1 MADETG
7 TSPPTP
13 AAAGAGN
20 AQGAQE
26 TRPQLGIQTQ
36 YVKDLSFENP
46 SALERPPEAERSP
59 QITVN
64 VQVEA
69 RRLNEQTF
77 EVVLQITAQASHEEK
92 PVFLVELS
100 YAGVFNF
107 IGIPDNAMEP
117 ALLIECPRLLFPFAR
132 RIVADVTRD
141 GGFPG
146 RCLLAPIDFL
156 ALYRNRQQQAA
167 QASEAVLAP
176 RPGRPKPSRPSS
188 IRLRS
193 CLRSTAAVGEI
204 SPRLS
209 PRLQLPYRVMAG
221 LVPAIHVSKSHPGW
235 GGYRR
240 WVRAISDGWFRWVPG
255 SSPGMTMCWWGTV
268 GKTTDRTGH
277 WGMNFGNGR
286 R

>member
-7 TSPPTP
+7 TTPPTSA

-46 SALERPPEAERSP
+46 STLERPPEAERSP

-107 IGIPDNAMEP
+107 ISIPENAMEP

-141 GGFPG
+141 GGFPPL
-146 RCLLAPIDFL
+146 LLAPIDFL

-167 QASEAVLAP
+167 QAQAGEAVGAEA
-176 RPGRPKPSRPSS
+176 RPPEVEPVEAEPMEVVPS
-188 IRLRS
+188 
-193 CLRSTAAVGEI
+193 VD
-204 SPRLS
+204 
-209 PRLQLPYRVMAG
+209 
-221 LVPAIHVSKSHPGW
+221 
-235 GGYRR
+235 GG
-240 WVRAISDGWFRWVPG
+240 IGGD
-255 SSPGMTMCWWGTV
+255 
-268 GKTTDRTGH
+268 
-277 WGMNFGNGR
+277 
-286 R
+286 

>member
-7 TSPPTP
+7 TKTP
-13 AAAGAGN
+13 APASAAAAGAGN

-77 EVVLQITAQASHEEK
+77 EVILQINAQASHEEK

-141 GGFPG
+141 GGFPPL
-146 RCLLAPIDFL
+146 LLAPIDFL

-167 QASEAVLAP
+167 QASD
-176 RPGRPKPSRPSS
+176 
-188 IRLRS
+188 
-193 CLRSTAAVGEI
+193 AVGAEARPPEAEPNFVEPAEI
-204 SPRLS
+204 
-209 PRLQLPYRVMAG
+209 
-221 LVPAIHVSKSHPGW
+221 VPSVD
-235 GGYRR
+235 GGGG
-240 WVRAISDGWFRWVPG
+240 D
-255 SSPGMTMCWWGTV
+255 
-268 GKTTDRTGH
+268 
-277 WGMNFGNGR
+277 
-286 R
+286 

>member
-7 TSPPTP
+7 TTPPTP

-141 GGFPG
+141 GGFPPL
-146 RCLLAPIDFL
+146 LLAPIDFL

-167 QASEAVLAP
+167 QAQAGEAVGAEA
-176 RPGRPKPSRPSS
+176 RPPEAEPTFVDP
-188 IRLRS
+188 
-193 CLRSTAAVGEI
+193 AEV
-204 SPRLS
+204 
-209 PRLQLPYRVMAG
+209 
-221 LVPAIHVSKSHPGW
+221 VPTID
-235 GGYRR
+235 GGGGG
-240 WVRAISDGWFRWVPG
+240 D
-255 SSPGMTMCWWGTV
+255 
-268 GKTTDRTGH
+268 
-277 WGMNFGNGR
+277 
-286 R
+286 